1 MGFHCGNT
9 PICYLKQADMKYQLI
24 MHREN
29 EASGKPNLSR
39 GTLEGALVDGDITL
53 FRLQA
58 SADGHLSSYIAQ
70 GEVLPIAPCSF
81 GGIGVIGIKGLD
93 RFYRNVLLAKRYPH
107 HAVVV
112 FGHYGKTIFEALRML
127 QVNEIDHNVMDR
139 MLYENENPFS
149 I

>member
-1 MGFHCGNT
+1 M
-9 PICYLKQADMKYQLI
+9 
-24 MHREN
+24 
-29 EASGKPNLSR
+29 
-39 GTLEGALVDGDITL
+39 
-53 FRLQA
+53 
-58 SADGHLSSYIAQ
+58 SSYIAQ

-107 HAVVV
+107 HAVVA